1 MSRTPKL
8 ASLALAA
15 TALVSATAGT
25 AQAAAPR
32 GYVVV
37 AQCSG
42 LSGTITYTP
51 ALRKKVK
58 AVQETISGTL
68 SGCVGQGTPLSGTG
82 TFNATL
88 SGNASTTSNSQHG
101 TFVINWPSFYNPT
114 TGNVSTAG
122 PSAGQY
128 TASGSDTAGAF
139 TGGVLGAGWLVTGQT
154 LTGRKH
160 NQVAAE
166 TFVNTRPITISEN
179 LG

>member
-15 TALVSATAGT
+15 AALVSATGGS

-37 AQCSG
+37 AQCTG
-42 LSGTITYTP
+42 FSGTITYTP

-58 AVQETISGTL
+58 SVNEVISGTL
-68 SGCVGQGTPLSGTG
+68 SGCSGQGMVLPGTG
-82 TFNATL
+82 SFSATL
-88 SGNASTTSNSQHG
+88 SGNATTLANNEHG

-114 TGNVSTAG
+114 VGNLSTTGPAV
-122 PSAGQY
+122 GQY

-154 LTGRKH
+154 LTGKKH

-166 TFVNTRPITISEN
+166 TFVNTKPITISQN